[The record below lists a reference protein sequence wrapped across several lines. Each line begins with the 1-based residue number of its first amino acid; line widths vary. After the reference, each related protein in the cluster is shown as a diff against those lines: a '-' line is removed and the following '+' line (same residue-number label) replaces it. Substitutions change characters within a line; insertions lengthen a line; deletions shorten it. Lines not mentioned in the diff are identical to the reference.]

1 MGSHDETVAV
11 ITSPLPS
18 LSSLLNMRS
27 NYPVVLLVLLLHL
40 QVQGDPDPG
49 LRTSGRGSSHQEQ
62 LTKYLLSKLLGSDE
76 SPVSAFSERRNSE
89 SSYKFPVKARDPLQ
103 KLLDHAKANIDV
115 IDFRNPNRKY
125 YEADHLRLP
134 RQPQDLPTLTDD
146 LTYGSQPYK
155 QQNPRSSS
163 PSEAS
168 LTFLPFPGNEKARP
182 TRQAIAGVSPAI
194 SIGSNEPFSMPLQ
207 KLGGKEY
214 YIGIF
219 FKANWYK
226 AEQYCRYHGMHLA
239 SINSAEEQASLED
252 HITSFGMGNEHFW
265 SSGTD
270 QGEEGKFVWM
280 STGKPL
286 TYENWNAGE
295 PNNFRYEGG
304 ETENCLELWNRDG
317 KGLRWNDTPCS
328 FESYFLCEV

>member
-1 MGSHDETVAV
+1 MGSHDEAVAV
-11 ITSPLPS
+11 ITSPLSPLPR
-18 LSSLLNMRS
+18 LSMTA
-27 NYPVVLLVLLLHL
+27 NYPVVLVVLLLHL

-49 LRTSGRGSSHQEQ
+49 LRTSARGSSSHQEQ

-76 SPVSAFSERRNSE
+76 SSVSAFSDRRNSD
-89 SSYKFPVKARDPLQ
+89 SSYKFPLKPRDPLQ

-125 YEADHLRLP
+125 YDDDHLRLP
-134 RQPQDLPTLTDD
+134 RQPKDLPTLTDD

-182 TRQAIAGVSPAI
+182 TRQAKSRVSAATA
-194 SIGSNEPFSMPLQ
+194 IGSNEPFSMPLQ

-219 FKANWYK
+219 FKANMVERVQDMYM
-226 AEQYCRYHGMHLA
+226 ALME
-239 SINSAEEQASLED
+239 SEE
-252 HITSFGMGNEHFW
+252 
-265 SSGTD
+265 
-270 QGEEGKFVWM
+270 
-280 STGKPL
+280 
-286 TYENWNAGE
+286 
-295 PNNFRYEGG
+295 
-304 ETENCLELWNRDG
+304 
-317 KGLRWNDTPCS
+317 
-328 FESYFLCEV
+328 

>member
-1 MGSHDETVAV
+1 MGSHDEAVAV
-11 ITSPLPS
+11 ITSPLSPLPR
-18 LSSLLNMRS
+18 LSMTA
-27 NYPVVLLVLLLHL
+27 NYPVVLVVLLLHL

-49 LRTSGRGSSHQEQ
+49 LRTSARGSSSHQEQ

-76 SPVSAFSERRNSE
+76 RSVSAFSERRNSD
-89 SSYKFPVKARDPLQ
+89 SSYKFPLKPRDPLQ

-226 AEQYCRYHGMHLA
+226 AEQYCRFHGMPLA
-239 SINSAEEQASLED
+239 SINSEQEQRNLEE

-270 QGEEGKFVWM
+270 NGEEGKFVWM

-295 PNNFRYEGG
+295 PNNFQYEEG
-304 ETENCLELWNRDG
+304 ELWP
-317 KGLRWNDTPCS
+317 KTVMRWRYNVTFWS
-328 FESYFLCEV
+328 AKESYNVTFWS